1 MGISMTYAYDNY
13 VQLPVV
19 DLYDSATMQM
29 AINAARDMY
38 EKGQDQ
44 MKDFYKT
51 YGDFMSPFAKDM
63 ERYGQMMGGVKD
75 IINNAYAQGIDLLK
89 SPEGRMLLSRVTNSI
104 NPAEFNTM
112 RANAKLGYEYLSELQ
127 KAKARGEFDQDYENW
142 LLQQEGGPGL
152 FDEFSSANG
161 MWNRPGPGRY
171 QDPNAM
177 VSPLFDHMQDEFIES
192 DGQYDYSGVD
202 RKRRAAV
209 LSANLNAL
217 LKTDIGRYHYE
228 ISKARA
234 LQKYGPNTT
243 SEDIYNQYQNDLLDA
258 SNRFEHRTRTENKE
272 FARRQE
278 SQLRMAEDTHRTKND
293 NWLDQQKQQRQHYY
307 SQLEKEQQNTN
318 RNVFREA
325 EALIPSGNKAHDFY
339 KTKRRT

>member
-1 MGISMTYAYDNY
+1 MTYAYDNY

-63 ERYGQMMGGVKD
+63 ERYGQMMGGVRD

-104 NPAEFNTM
+104 SPAEFNTM

-127 KAKARGEFDQDYENW
+127 KARARGEFDQDYENW

-152 FDEFSSANG
+152 FDDFSSAK
-161 MWNRPGPGRY
+161 P
-171 QDPNAM
+171 
-177 VSPLFDHMQDEFIES
+177 VI
-192 DGQYDYSGVD
+192 
-202 RKRRAAV
+202 
-209 LSANLNAL
+209 
-217 LKTDIGRYHYE
+217 
-228 ISKARA
+228 
-234 LQKYGPNTT
+234 
-243 SEDIYNQYQNDLLDA
+243 
-258 SNRFEHRTRTENKE
+258 
-272 FARRQE
+272 
-278 SQLRMAEDTHRTKND
+278 
-293 NWLDQQKQQRQHYY
+293 
-307 SQLEKEQQNTN
+307 
-318 RNVFREA
+318 
-325 EALIPSGNKAHDFY
+325 
-339 KTKRRT
+339 